1 MEMNLVAESM
11 KIAAAGMMAVM
22 LFLWAAVWAIR
33 LQAAAVACIFP
44 EQRTDTPDIVS
55 SGISVHPEQ
64 CENARTAAIIAAVME
79 FRKEHAHKG

>member
-11 KIAAAGMMAVM
+11 KIGGAGMMAVM
-22 LFLWAAVWAIR
+22 LFLWVVVWVIR
-33 LQAAAVACIFP
+33 LQAAVVACILP
-44 EQRTDTPDIVS
+44 EQGNDTPDIVS
-55 SGISVHPEQ
+55 CGISVHPEQ